1 MVISDDG
8 LVKCY
13 DATGKEIRNGTW
25 ELDLSTADGWKL
37 GTLKTSAGATLFP
50 YEINAKDNGGQRYV
64 TDYWIFSISD
74 KEMIL
79 TYPDNGAFSGWSEGT
94 YWNFVKGE

>member
-37 GTLKTSAGATLFP
+37 GTLKTSEGAILFP
-50 YEINAKDNGGQRYV
+50 FEINAGGRYV
-64 TDYWIFSISD
+64 KDYWIFSISD

-94 YWNFVKGE
+94 YWNLAVYVL